1 LVLFFKEKYNKLYIF
16 IIDFINYKNK
26 ELTLGLLVVG
36 SVALD
41 SVATPF
47 DKVEDALGGSATF
60 ISLASSYFGG
70 PVYLVGTVGEDF
82 PKKYINLLAK
92 HEIDL
97 EGLQIVPGK
106 TFRWSGK
113 YHYDLNVRDTLL
125 TELNVFE
132 KFDPVIPEKFRKAQF
147 VCLGNIDPVL
157 QMKVLDQMINP
168 QFVVCDTMNYWIE
181 GRKPELIKLLKR
193 VSVLIINDSEARLL
207 ADEPNLVKAAKM
219 IRAMGPQILII
230 KKGEH
235 GALLFMENTVFSAPA
250 YPMEMIFDPTG
261 AGDTFAGGFIG
272 YLHKTNDLNP
282 ENMKRA
288 VIYGSAMASFCVEQF
303 STGGLEQLSQVKIKE
318 RFREFLKLS
327 RFDEK
332 D

>member
-1 LVLFFKEKYNKLYIF
+1 L
-16 IIDFINYKNK
+16 
-26 ELTLGLLVVG
+26 
-36 SVALD
+36 ALD

-47 DKVEDALGGSATF
+47 DKVEDALGGSSTF
-60 ISLASSYFGG
+60 ISIAASYFGG

-82 PKKYINLLAK
+82 PKKYIDLLKK

-97 EGLQIVPGK
+97 AGLQIVPGK

-113 YHYDLNVRDTLL
+113 YQYDLNIRDTLL

-147 VCLGNIDPVL
+147 ICLGNIDPVL
-157 QMKVLDQMINP
+157 QMKVLDQMDDP
-168 QFVVCDTMNYWIE
+168 QFVVCDTMDYWIE
-181 GRKPELIKLLKR
+181 GRRNELIKLLKR
-193 VSVLIINDSEARLL
+193 ISVLIINDSEARLL
-207 ADEPNLVKAAKM
+207 ANEPNIVKAAKM
-219 IRAMGPQILII
+219 IRAMGPRILII

-235 GALLFMENTVFSAPA
+235 GALLFTEDTVFSAPA
-250 YPMEMIFDPTG
+250 YPMEIINDPTG

-272 YLHKTNDLNP
+272 YLHKTHDLSS
-282 ENMKRA
+282 ENMKCA
-288 VIYGSAMASFCVEQF
+288 VIYGSTMASFCVEQF
-303 STGGLEQLSQVKIKE
+303 STGGLEQLSTLKIQN

-332 D
+332 V